1 MAFAGADV
9 EELRLLAVRFD
20 RQASRLR
27 EIAGSSSAAIMTA
40 QWTGAKIDG
49 VRSEWNRISKPKI
62 LSVAAAFAGLATEL
76 RRHADQQS
84 ETSGGGMSRD
94 APADGYFTEERLREL
109 RELLDR
115 LGPFGNWS
123 DRDWAEFGERIV
135 ATGGNLLTAVDLG
148 ATLLEVTK
156 DVKFPGLSKLLGP
169 VGIALDG
176 VEFVGAVRSG
186 DGVGAFLNI
195 LTGGTSLM
203 NWTAGASST
212 LGPLALGFA
221 AFSGLVEVGLP
232 YNAEKQDDTWAMG
245 ARNMFGD
252 AVDVDNLTWE
262 QTNALNQRY
271 TANPVLGVANMISD
285 TMDATAQKIFPW
297 NW

>member
-9 EELRLLAVRFD
+9 EELRALAVRFD

-49 VRSEWNRISKPKI
+49 VRSEWNRTSKPKI
-62 LSVAAAFAGLATEL
+62 LAIATAFAGLATEL
-76 RRHADQQS
+76 RRHADQQT
-84 ETSGGGMSRD
+84 ETSGGVPGVG
-94 APADGYFTEERLREL
+94 PADGYFTDERLREL
-109 RELLDR
+109 RELLRR

-123 DRDWAEFGERIV
+123 DGDWAEFGNRIM

-148 ATLLEVTK
+148 AALLEVTK
-156 DVKFPGLSKLLGP
+156 DIKFPGLGNLLGP
-169 VGIALDG
+169 IGVALDG
-176 VEFVGAVRSG
+176 VEFVEAVRSD

-195 LTGGTSLM
+195 VTGGTSLM
-203 NWTAGASST
+203 HWTAGASST

-252 AVDVDNLTWE
+252 DVDVDNLTWE